1 MLANLQK
8 EFLAF
13 LQDKPSK
20 VKQLVTTE
28 TPGLAIY
35 KNAYHQ
41 RLKEALD
48 TDFPCLGK
56 LLGDDLYDQLIAGYI
71 KHMPSTKPSLRWF
84 GSDMQSFLKHHP
96 LFSKQPIVI
105 ELANWE
111 WQLRAAF
118 DAAGSKIITLE
129 QLATIAP
136 EQWPTIQL
144 KLVPSLRVL
153 QYQTNVVNIWQSLE
167 ANHIPPAVEQNT
179 SYWLIWRKELVT
191 QFRSVFEDEWQI
203 IQLIIEGVTFADICE
218 QLCRW
223 HSPEQAPQRAA
234 QIIQQLTNDQV
245 VMSAS

>member
-13 LQDKPSK
+13 LQGKPSE
-20 VKQLVTTE
+20 VKHLVTTE

-35 KNAYHQ
+35 KNAYSQ

-56 LLGDDLYDQLIAGYI
+56 LLGDDLYNQLIADYI
-71 KHMPSTKPSLRWF
+71 KQMSSTDPSLRWF
-84 GSDMQSFLKHHP
+84 GSNMQCFLKHHP
-96 LFSKQPIVI
+96 LFSKQPIVV

-118 DAAGSKIITLE
+118 DAASSEVIAIE

-136 EQWPTIQL
+136 DQWSAIQL
-144 KLVPSLRVL
+144 KLVPSLQVL

-167 ANHIPPAVEQNT
+167 ADHTPPAVVQNT
-179 SYWLIWRKELVT
+179 CYWLIWRKELVT
-191 QFRSVFEDEWQI
+191 QFRSVFKDEWQI
-203 IQLIIEGVTFADICE
+203 IQLIIEGVTFAEVCE
-218 QLCRW
+218 QLCQW

-245 VMSAS
+245 VMSVC